1 MKAIKIT
8 KELTIRDSRAVD
20 VYFQEINKIPVLT
33 PDEETE
39 LCQRIQTGED
49 DLRQELVLHNLKFV
63 ISVAKKYQ
71 SLGYRLGD
79 LIAIGN
85 IGLLKAAEKF
95 DPSKGFKFISYAV
108 WWIRQQIMSEIG
120 FKVNGVRLPSNRVTV
135 MYRIARFREEFYRK
149 HHREPF
155 NAEIAAEFDMDEDL
169 VADMLAASSD
179 MSSLNEL
186 AYGDEDDK
194 EIVDTLSDG
203 EDFGED
209 LAENDRTTKMA
220 KEALSV
226 LGPKQRVVTEYYFGL
241 GGKTLDAKQIA
252 EVTGLSVKEV
262 KTLIDESLR
271 LMKEKFGQK

>member
-39 LCQRIQTGED
+39 LCQRIQAGED

-169 VADMLAASSD
+169 VADMLAPH
-179 MSSLNEL
+179 
-186 AYGDEDDK
+186 
-194 EIVDTLSDG
+194 
-203 EDFGED
+203 
-209 LAENDRTTKMA
+209 RTC
-220 KEALSV
+220 
-226 LGPKQRVVTEYYFGL
+226 RH
-241 GGKTLDAKQIA
+241 
-252 EVTGLSVKEV
+252 
-262 KTLIDESLR
+262 
-271 LMKEKFGQK
+271 